1 MIECRTYRFHPGKL
15 PQYLALFERDGV
27 REHLSRYM
35 RGYWLPES
43 GTVNSAWHIWQYED
57 RASRAAARAGMAA
70 DPAIRTFMAEA
81 LPLLQEQRSV
91 LLHGDVLVPSGG
103 TTAGV
108 WDRID
113 LGRLP
118 GDPEAAKTAFDRLAS
133 QLADHALVV
142 AALRGSALEGGGSP
156 TRATF
161 VLRHESFS
169 ARDDVAHSIEHAL
182 DIAALAGW
190 TPVGEPALLLPAPI
204 SPWQ

>member
-15 PQYLALFERDGV
+15 PQYLALFERDEV
-27 REHLSRYM
+27 RDHLLRYM

-43 GTVNSAWHIWQYED
+43 GTVNSAWHVWQYED
-57 RASRAAARAGMAA
+57 RASRAAARSEMAG
-70 DPAIRTFMAEA
+70 DPAIRDFMAKA

-91 LLHGDVLVPSGG
+91 LMHGDILAPSRG

-118 GDPEAAKTAFDRLAS
+118 GDPAGANTAFDRLAS
-133 QLADHALVV
+133 QLADHATVV
-142 AALRGSALEGGGSP
+142 AALRGSALESGGSP
-156 TRATF
+156 IRATF
-161 VLRHESFS
+161 VLRHDSFS
-169 ARDDVAHSIEHAL
+169 ARDDVARSIEQAV
-182 DIAALAGW
+182 DAAALAGW
-190 TPVGEPALLLPAPI
+190 TPVGEPVLLLPAPV